1 MMTDVTD
8 ITGAWLSSPTTARRW
23 LGREM
28 RHLRTAAGVAPKV
41 AADALR
47 SSVAKVAYTES
58 GEHSFK
64 PRDLTEVLLP
74 LYRVPEGDWG
84 PLLAACRAARG
95 RGWWSSYD
103 SESLPDW
110 VRRYVGLEQ
119 GASSLASWEAL
130 YPHGLLQERS
140 YAEALMR
147 NAFARLDDDEVE
159 ARIELR
165 LHRQEVLRRRPD
177 PLRAHF
183 VLDEAILRR
192 VVGGPDVMEAQL
204 RHIAEANEQP
214 NVTVQVVPFTHGPH
228 PEAAG
233 AFSLLGFGRDGAADG
248 EDDDRGVV
256 YLEGRADA
264 EYLEGP
270 AEVEDHQVVFSQ
282 LTQLALSPDESTSLV
297 HAIAKEHRTR

>member
-1 MMTDVTD
+1 MDGVTD
-8 ITGAWLSSPTTARRW
+8 ITGPWTASPTTARRW

-28 RHLRTAAGVAPKV
+28 RRLRTDAGVAPKAV
-41 AADALR
+41 ADALR

-74 LYRVPEGDWG
+74 LYGVPEDAWA
-84 PLLAACRAARG
+84 PLLAACRVARS
-95 RGWWSSYD
+95 RGWWAAYD
-103 SESLPDW
+103 SDSLPDW

-119 GASSLASWEAL
+119 GATSLASWEAL

-147 NAFARLDDDEVE
+147 NEFARLDGDEVA

-177 PLRAHF
+177 PLQAHF
-183 VLDEAILRR
+183 ILDEAILRR
-192 VVGGPDVMEAQL
+192 VVGGPEVMGAQL
-204 RHIAEANEQP
+204 AHIAEAGERD

-233 AFSLLGFGRDGAADG
+233 AFSVLGFDGG
-248 EDDDRGVV
+248 HEDDPGVV

-270 AEVEDHQVVFSQ
+270 AEVEDHQVVFAQ
-282 LTQLALSPDESTSLV
+282 LTKLALSPDDSVSLV
-297 HAIAKEHRTR
+297 HAIAKEHRQR